1 VCFDS
6 KDKVLE
12 IKKRRVF
19 IQSKVYCMSSFNIK
33 EIATE
38 IKKQT
43 QEYLVTENVRTKE
56 QMQAYYDVKDKSQ
69 KLKERGFRLETSAF
83 RTD

>member
-1 VCFDS
+1 
-6 KDKVLE
+6 
-12 IKKRRVF
+12 
-19 IQSKVYCMSSFNIK
+19 MSSFNIK